1 MMMKNKKEYYWNE
14 DTVDHFKFTSAYISK
29 DEVLKE
35 VQEFV
40 EIDCTFENGDT
51 EKYLVND
58 LMNKIYDND

>member
-1 MMMKNKKEYYWNE
+1 MSNCYWNE
-14 DTVDHFKFTSAYISK
+14 DTVNHFKFTSAYISK

-40 EIDCTFENGDT
+40 EIDCTLENGDT
-51 EKYLVND
+51 EEYLVND

>member
-1 MMMKNKKEYYWNE
+1 MTMKNKKEYYWNK

-51 EKYLVND
+51 ERYLVND
-58 LMNKIYDND
+58 LMNKIYDNN

>member
-14 DTVDHFKFTSAYISK
+14 DTVNHFKFTSVYISK